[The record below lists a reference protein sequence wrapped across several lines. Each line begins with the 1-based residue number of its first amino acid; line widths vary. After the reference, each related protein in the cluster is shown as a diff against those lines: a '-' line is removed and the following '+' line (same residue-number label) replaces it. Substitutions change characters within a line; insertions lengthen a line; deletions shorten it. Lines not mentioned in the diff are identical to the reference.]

1 MNLWRIIGL
10 RGALALA
17 LAGFAVF
24 QAWEIAKHKDAR
36 QRASVALLDASKALA
51 KAREAI
57 AACNAE
63 YDDAKART
71 VTRYETR
78 VADCRGAYRAGQAAG
93 RAETCNASC
102 PDAGSGEP
110 VVSLRDLPA
119 LAGEA
124 TGEASR

>member
-17 LAGFAVF
+17 LAAFAGF
-24 QAWEIAKHKDAR
+24 QAWAIAEHKKAR
-36 QRASVALLDASKALA
+36 QRASVALLEASAQIAVRDRL
-51 KAREAI
+51 I

-63 YDDAKART
+63 YDDAKLRT

-102 PDAGSGEP
+102 PDGRSGEP